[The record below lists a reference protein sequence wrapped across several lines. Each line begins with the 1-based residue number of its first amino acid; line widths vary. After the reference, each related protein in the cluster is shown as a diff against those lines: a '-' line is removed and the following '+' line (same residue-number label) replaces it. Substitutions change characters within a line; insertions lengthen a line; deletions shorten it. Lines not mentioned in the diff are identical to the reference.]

1 MRFSELKRQEQLN
14 SGHLACPGCAA
25 SLSMRHALKALGGET
40 VVVIPACC
48 WSIISGTY
56 PTTALSAPILH
67 TPFETAASSAT
78 GVRAAL
84 DMKGEFNTTVMAWAG
99 DGGTFDIGL
108 QALSGSLERGD
119 NIIYVC
125 YDNEAYMNTGIQ
137 RSSATPAGAWTTTT
151 PRGKPIENWKK
162 DLFSIVIAHSPAY
175 AATATI
181 AYPDDFYKKFEK
193 ARSIKGARFIHL
205 LSSCPPGWKMAE
217 SDSIK
222 SLRFAVESGIF
233 PLLEWD
239 GKTHLTYTPE
249 KLIPIAEYFEIQGR
263 YKRLDKERIEEIQ
276 RLVRAHFEKLKGTVA

>member
-1 MRFSELKRQEQLN
+1 MKFSELKRQEKLN

-25 SLSMRHALKALGGET
+25 SLSMRHALKALGSDT
-40 VVVIPACC
+40 IAVIPACC

-67 TPFETAASSAT
+67 TPFETAASSAS

-84 DMKGEFNTTVMAWAG
+84 DMLGKSDTTVMAWAG

-151 PRGKPIENWKK
+151 PHGKPIENWKK
-162 DLFSIVIAHSPAY
+162 DLFSIVVAHSPAY

-181 AYPDDFYKKFEK
+181 AYPDDFYNKFKK
-193 ARSIKGARFIHL
+193 AASIKGSRFIHL
-205 LSSCPPGWKMAE
+205 LSACPPGWKMAE

-222 SLRFAVESGIF
+222 SLRLAVETGIF

-239 GKTHLTYTPE
+239 GKTHLTYIPDE
-249 KLIPIAEYFEIQGR
+249 LIPVKEYFKIQGR
-263 YKRLDKERIEEIQ
+263 YKRLEEKRVNEIQ
-276 RLVRAHFEKLKGTVA
+276 KLVRTHFEKLIAQR